1 MSEKNAKKP
10 LLPAF
15 AILAII
21 AVAAALILGF
31 TNKVTEEPIAKYK
44 ANQLKEAF
52 SAVMPTQQENQ
63 AFNFEAGAISD
74 AAQKAGV
81 TDFAVVTDQDG
92 KQIGYSV
99 KASSKGYAGP
109 VAVILGLNAEGT
121 VIGAQIG
128 DSDFGETDGFGKRW
142 LEEGNVASLLGLNAQ
157 EGGTFD
163 ALSGATLTSNAVR
176 NATNAALSFVALEKF
191 GKDWGEEAPTA
202 AGAPAGVSYQTIQKS
217 GTATALLDKQY
228 YTAPASGTDDAGSA
242 DIRVGKAVGFGGGE
256 VTVTL
261 AVDPDT
267 SEIRNL
273 QLDVSTQTD
282 GYGQRCGTDETFL
295 AQFAGKTVPLES
307 IDALSGAT
315 VTSNAIMEAI
325 NAAESVIETRT
336 GTAEGFGGGAV
347 TVDVQVNSLDETIVG
362 LTVDVSTQTDGYGQ
376 RCGTDEA
383 FLAQFAGKTLP
394 LESIDALSG
403 ATVTSNA
410 IMEAINST
418 LATTEKLAESDAAVI
433 LRNKEDGS
441 LIVQPTEG
449 FEGKV
454 TVVYEVAGGQIQGTE
469 VTSLAAGAEA
479 AEKSGNA
486 ALTAT
491 KPGYNDAD
499 VTVSLELDG
508 SGAITAITV
517 DATSQ
522 TPGIGQRCMEEAF
535 TNQFIGKS
543 GKVMLDAG
551 IDAVSGATV
560 TSTAVV
566 RAVNEIL
573 KNAAAAPAEE
583 KKESAAPALT
593 ATKPGYN
600 DADVTVSLELDGNG
614 AITAITVDANS
625 QTPGIG
631 QRCMEEAFTSQF
643 IGKGGKV
650 MLDAGIDAVTGAT
663 VTSTAVVRAVNEI
676 LKNAAAPA
684 EEKKEPEQPAEAA
697 SLTATKPGYNDA
709 DVTVSLELDGNGAI
723 TAITVDATSQTPG
736 IGQRCMEEAFTSQFI
751 GKSGKVMLD
760 ADIDAVTGA
769 TVTSTAV
776 VRAVNEILKNA
787 AAPAEEKKEPE
798 QPAEAA
804 SLTATKPGY
813 NDADVT
819 VSLELDGTG
828 AITAITVDATSQTP
842 GIGQRCMEE
851 AFTSQFIGKSGKVML
866 DADID
871 AVTGATVTSTA
882 VVRAVNEILKNA
894 AAAPAQPEETAKPA
908 EEAKE
913 PEEVY
918 VYQAIEGGITA
929 SNTGFSGKDI
939 TVSLK
944 LNEEGNAIAEIAV
957 DAGNES
963 SPAGRRCASP
973 EFTDQFIGKGSLLTL
988 GEEIEAVSGATI
1000 TGSVVVRTVNEILA
1014 REIPQPEVK
1023 AEAAEPAERPEIQP
1037 AQPLPVREPQPART
1051 HTEEVTLT
1059 GKDVG
1064 FTGNDI
1070 TVTLTVDTDG
1080 SIKTITVD
1088 AGNETRDLGR
1098 KCMEAAFTDQF
1109 VGKSAPV
1116 VFGEDVDAVTGA
1128 TITSAAVVG
1137 IVNDILDRW
1146 PPKPGEEEQPAEAA
1160 APEAEGFITATAT
1173 GFSGKDI
1180 TVRVKLNEEGTAI
1193 AEIAV
1198 DAAGESADYGR
1209 KCGEAAFTDQFI
1221 GKGTV
1226 LALGE
1231 DIEAVSGATITGA
1244 AVVRAVNEII
1254 AAEIPQPVPQAAAE
1268 PAERPEIRPA
1278 QPLPVREPQPA
1289 RTHDTVVTMAGWDA
1303 GFTGKD
1309 IIVTLTVNTDGSIG
1323 GMTVDASGESEDLG
1337 RRCAETAFTDQFIGK
1352 GAPVVLGE
1360 DVDAVTGATIT
1371 SAAVVGIVNDLL
1383 NSWPPEV
1390 QMKENSAPQDDEGL
1404 ITASNKGFSGQDVTV
1419 SLKLNEE
1426 GTAIA
1431 EIAVDAANESEGYGR
1446 KCGEAA
1452 FTDQFIGK
1460 GAVLTL
1466 GEDIEAVSG
1475 ATITSTVVV
1484 QTVNEIL
1491 LKAIPQPAEAT
1502 VEAAEPAERP
1512 EIKPAEPIAKP
1523 EPKPAQTYPTDV
1535 RVTGKGAG
1543 FVAGKDITVI
1553 LVIDTNGAVRE
1564 ITVDAAGETEDR
1576 GRKCEEE
1583 AFTAQFIGKSAPIIL
1598 GEDVDAVSGAT
1609 ITSAA
1614 VVRIVNELLN
1624 GWPPAADA
1632 AQTAEAAE

>member
-21 AVAAALILGF
+21 AVVAALILGF

-109 VAVILGLNAEGT
+109 VAVILGLNGEGT

-157 EGGTFD
+157 EGGSFD

-282 GYGQRCGTDETFL
+282 GYGQRCGTDEAFL

-441 LIVQPTEG
+441 LIVQPAEG

-508 SGAITAITV
+508 NGAITAITV

-522 TPGIGQRCMEEAF
+522 TPSIGQRCMEEAF
-535 TNQFIGKS
+535 TSQFIGKS

-600 DADVTVSLELDGNG
+600 DADVTVSLELDG
-614 AITAITVDANS
+614 
-625 QTPGIG
+625 
-631 QRCMEEAFTSQF
+631 
-643 IGKGGKV
+643 
-650 MLDAGIDAVTGAT
+650 
-663 VTSTAVVRAVNEI
+663 
-676 LKNAAAPA
+676 
-684 EEKKEPEQPAEAA
+684 
-697 SLTATKPGYNDA
+697 
-709 DVTVSLELDGNGAI
+709 
-723 TAITVDATSQTPG
+723 
-736 IGQRCMEEAFTSQFI
+736 
-751 GKSGKVMLD
+751 
-760 ADIDAVTGA
+760 
-769 TVTSTAV
+769 
-776 VRAVNEILKNA
+776 
-787 AAPAEEKKEPE
+787 
-798 QPAEAA
+798 
-804 SLTATKPGY
+804 
-813 NDADVT
+813 
-819 VSLELDGTG
+819 TG

-851 AFTSQFIGKSGKVML
+851 AFTNQFIGKSGKVML
-866 DADID
+866 DAGID
-871 AVTGATVTSTA
+871 AVSGATVTSTA

-929 SNTGFSGKDI
+929 SNTGFSGKDV

-944 LNEEGNAIAEIAV
+944 LNDEGTAIAEIAV

-1037 AQPLPVREPQPART
+1037 AQPLPVREPQPVRT
-1051 HTEEVTLT
+1051 YTEEVTLT

-1080 SIKTITVD
+1080 SIKAITVD

-1116 VFGEDVDAVTGA
+1116 VLGEDVDAVTGA

-1137 IVNDILDRW
+1137 IVNDMLDRW

-1209 KCGEAAFTDQFI
+1209 KCGEAAFTDQFV

-1226 LALGE
+1226 LTLGE

-1268 PAERPEIRPA
+1268 PAERPEIQPA

-1289 RTHDTVVTMAGWDA
+1289 RTHDTVVTMTGRDA

-1383 NSWPPEV
+1383 NSWPPEA
-1390 QMKENSAPQDDEGL
+1390 QTEENSAPQDDEGL
-1404 ITASNKGFSGQDVTV
+1404 LTASNKGFSGQDVTV

-1460 GAVLTL
+1460 GAVLTI

-1491 LKAIPQPAEAT
+1491 LKAIPQPAAAT

-1553 LVIDTNGAVRE
+1553 LVIDTNGAVKA
-1564 ITVDAAGETEDR
+1564 ITVDVAGETEDR

>member
-21 AVAAALILGF
+21 AVVAALILGF

-109 VAVILGLNAEGT
+109 VAVILGLNGEGT

-157 EGGTFD
+157 EGGSFD

-282 GYGQRCGTDETFL
+282 GYGQRCGTDEAFL

-441 LIVQPTEG
+441 LIVQPAEG

-508 SGAITAITV
+508 NGAITAITVDATSQTPSIGQRCMEEAFTSQFIGKSGKVMLDAGIDAVSGATVTSTAVVRAVNEILKNAAAAPAEEKKESAAPALTATKPGYNDADVTVSLELDGTGAITAITV

-583 KKESAAPALT
+583 KKEPAAPALT

-614 AITAITVDANS
+614 AITAITVDATS

-631 QRCMEEAFTSQF
+631 QRCMEEAFTNQF
-643 IGKGGKV
+643 IGKSGKV
-650 MLDAGIDAVTGAT
+650 MLDADIDAVTGAT

-751 GKSGKVMLD
+751 G
-760 ADIDAVTGA
+760 
-769 TVTSTAV
+769 
-776 VRAVNEILKNA
+776 R
-787 AAPAEEKKEPE
+787 
-798 QPAEAA
+798 
-804 SLTATKPGY
+804 
-813 NDADVT
+813 
-819 VSLELDGTG
+819 
-828 AITAITVDATSQTP
+828 
-842 GIGQRCMEE
+842 
-851 AFTSQFIGKSGKVML
+851 SGKVML

-929 SNTGFSGKDI
+929 SNTGFSGKDV

-944 LNEEGNAIAEIAV
+944 LNDEGTAIAEIAV

-1037 AQPLPVREPQPART
+1037 AQPLPVREPQPVRT
-1051 HTEEVTLT
+1051 YTEEVTLT

-1080 SIKTITVD
+1080 SIKAITVD

-1116 VFGEDVDAVTGA
+1116 VLGEDVDAVTGA

-1137 IVNDILDRW
+1137 IVNDMLDRW

-1209 KCGEAAFTDQFI
+1209 KCGEAAFTDQFV

-1226 LALGE
+1226 LTLGE

-1268 PAERPEIRPA
+1268 PAERPEIQPA

-1289 RTHDTVVTMAGWDA
+1289 RTHDTVVTMTGRDA

-1383 NSWPPEV
+1383 NSWPPEA
-1390 QMKENSAPQDDEGL
+1390 QTEENSAPQDDEGL
-1404 ITASNKGFSGQDVTV
+1404 LTASNKGFSGQDVTV

-1460 GAVLTL
+1460 GAVLTI

-1491 LKAIPQPAEAT
+1491 LKAIPQPAAAT

-1553 LVIDTNGAVRE
+1553 LVIDTNGAVKA
-1564 ITVDAAGETEDR
+1564 ITVDVAGETEDR

>member
-1 MSEKNAKKP
+1 M
-10 LLPAF
+10 
-15 AILAII
+15 
-21 AVAAALILGF
+21 
-31 TNKVTEEPIAKYK
+31 T
-44 ANQLKEAF
+44 
-52 SAVMPTQQENQ
+52 
-63 AFNFEAGAISD
+63 
-74 AAQKAGV
+74 
-81 TDFAVVTDQDG
+81 
-92 KQIGYSV
+92 
-99 KASSKGYAGP
+99 
-109 VAVILGLNAEGT
+109 
-121 VIGAQIG
+121 
-128 DSDFGETDGFGKRW
+128 
-142 LEEGNVASLLGLNAQ
+142 
-157 EGGTFD
+157 
-163 ALSGATLTSNAVR
+163 
-176 NATNAALSFVALEKF
+176 
-191 GKDWGEEAPTA
+191 
-202 AGAPAGVSYQTIQKS
+202 
-217 GTATALLDKQY
+217 
-228 YTAPASGTDDAGSA
+228 
-242 DIRVGKAVGFGGGE
+242 
-256 VTVTL
+256 
-261 AVDPDT
+261 
-267 SEIRNL
+267 
-273 QLDVSTQTD
+273 
-282 GYGQRCGTDETFL
+282 
-295 AQFAGKTVPLES
+295 
-307 IDALSGAT
+307 
-315 VTSNAIMEAI
+315 
-325 NAAESVIETRT
+325 
-336 GTAEGFGGGAV
+336 
-347 TVDVQVNSLDETIVG
+347 
-362 LTVDVSTQTDGYGQ
+362 
-376 RCGTDEA
+376 
-383 FLAQFAGKTLP
+383 
-394 LESIDALSG
+394 
-403 ATVTSNA
+403 
-410 IMEAINST
+410 
-418 LATTEKLAESDAAVI
+418 
-433 LRNKEDGS
+433 
-441 LIVQPTEG
+441 
-449 FEGKV
+449 
-454 TVVYEVAGGQIQGTE
+454 
-469 VTSLAAGAEA
+469 
-479 AEKSGNA
+479 
-486 ALTAT
+486 
-491 KPGYNDAD
+491 
-499 VTVSLELDG
+499 
-508 SGAITAITV
+508 
-517 DATSQ
+517 
-522 TPGIGQRCMEEAF
+522 
-535 TNQFIGKS
+535 
-543 GKVMLDAG
+543 
-551 IDAVSGATV
+551 GATV

-643 IGKGGKV
+643 IGKSGKV

-819 VSLELDGTG
+819 VSLELDGNG

>member
-21 AVAAALILGF
+21 AVVAALILGF

-109 VAVILGLNAEGT
+109 VAVILGLNGEGT

-157 EGGTFD
+157 EGGSFD

-282 GYGQRCGTDETFL
+282 GYGQRCGTDEAFL

-441 LIVQPTEG
+441 LIVQPAEG

-508 SGAITAITV
+508 NGAITAITV

-522 TPGIGQRCMEEAF
+522 TPSIGQRCMEEAF
-535 TNQFIGKS
+535 TSQFIGKS

-583 KKESAAPALT
+583 KKEPAAPALT

-614 AITAITVDANS
+614 AITAITVDATS

-631 QRCMEEAFTSQF
+631 QRCMEEAFTNQF
-643 IGKGGKV
+643 IGKSGKV
-650 MLDAGIDAVTGAT
+650 MLDADIDAVTGAT

-751 GKSGKVMLD
+751 G
-760 ADIDAVTGA
+760 
-769 TVTSTAV
+769 
-776 VRAVNEILKNA
+776 R
-787 AAPAEEKKEPE
+787 
-798 QPAEAA
+798 
-804 SLTATKPGY
+804 
-813 NDADVT
+813 
-819 VSLELDGTG
+819 
-828 AITAITVDATSQTP
+828 
-842 GIGQRCMEE
+842 
-851 AFTSQFIGKSGKVML
+851 SGKVML

-929 SNTGFSGKDI
+929 SNTGFSGKDV

-944 LNEEGNAIAEIAV
+944 LNDEGTAIAEIAV

-1037 AQPLPVREPQPART
+1037 AQPLPVREPQPVRT
-1051 HTEEVTLT
+1051 YTEEVTLT

-1080 SIKTITVD
+1080 SIKAITVD

-1116 VFGEDVDAVTGA
+1116 VLGEDVDAVTGA

-1137 IVNDILDRW
+1137 IVNDMLDRW

-1209 KCGEAAFTDQFI
+1209 KCGEAAFTDQFV

-1226 LALGE
+1226 LTLGE

-1268 PAERPEIRPA
+1268 PAERPEIQPA

-1289 RTHDTVVTMAGWDA
+1289 RTHDTVVTMTGRDA

-1383 NSWPPEV
+1383 NSWPPEA
-1390 QMKENSAPQDDEGL
+1390 QTEENSAPQDDEGL
-1404 ITASNKGFSGQDVTV
+1404 LTASNKGFSGQDVTV

-1460 GAVLTL
+1460 GAVLTI

-1491 LKAIPQPAEAT
+1491 LKAIPQPAAAT

-1553 LVIDTNGAVRE
+1553 LVIDTNGAVKA
-1564 ITVDAAGETEDR
+1564 ITVDVAGETEDR